1 MPIQFDNFDQ
11 NKIDRLK
18 THLSNMAEKG
28 KAKFYEIFV
37 DNLKAVPKTDE
48 ISDFEGYEDYM
59 TVDTEQI
66 KIVIYNST
74 LSPRNDQYVFI
85 LKAKTRE
92 DAQSFGLNGVPFT
105 KYSKRSISDWRK
117 ANHERN
123 EQDMVIRNLKS
134 EIRELEETIT
144 EKDNIIHQQNQI
156 IEQAKRNGNK
166 IAGYHLGDIAT
177 VAMEGLVKG
186 AMDGKYPLLNGLM
199 GLKRDTTNPA
209 LGTVNQT
216 NENAEVS
223 FESVKETTE
232 QTQTT
237 NTSALSEEDQTL
249 LEMMKQI
256 HAHFTEEEFNKVLD
270 VLELFANN
278 KSLIDKT
285 IETSTK

>member
-48 ISDFEGYEDYM
+48 ISDFDAYEDYM

-92 DAQSFGLNGVPFT
+92 DAQNFGLNGLPFA
-105 KYSKRSISDWRK
+105 KFSKRSISDWRK
-117 ANHERN
+117 TNHERS
-123 EQDMVIRNLKS
+123 EQEIEIRSLKS
-134 EIRELEETIT
+134 EIRELEQTIE
-144 EKDNIIHQQNQI
+144 EKENIIHQQNQI

-177 VAMEGLVKG
+177 VAVEGLVKSV
-186 AMDGKYPLLNGLM
+186 MDGKFPILDGLM

-209 LGTVNQT
+209 LGTVTNT

-223 FESVKETTE
+223 FESVKENADNSTT
-232 QTQTT
+232 
-237 NTSALSEEDQTL
+237 LSEQDQAL
-249 LEMMKQI
+249 LEVIKKIQ
-256 HAHFTEEEFNKVLD
+256 AHFNEDEFNQILD
-270 VLELFANN
+270 VLDLFAND
-278 KSLIDKT
+278 KSLIAKT
-285 IETSTK
+285 IETGKQ